1 MHTHRF
7 LLALPVL
14 LMSACSPGADAAT
27 AGLASGMVAAGV
39 DLVPAAI
46 QDGPQQGAQEGGS
59 EAGQD
64 EKPKPKPKKGFTPP
78 PAKKV
83 PGAKKPGVAP
93 AQAPAKG
100 EPVNPETLSPE
111 QAKKRADA
119 AAKLKEQL
127 VKSGATDAEIR
138 QKLGVLTGAPGA
150 KPGVATQVDP
160 NAKLV
165 VEFGKEKHDFGRA
178 RQGDI
183 LEHTFEM
190 QAGGT
195 APLVI
200 RQASPTCG
208 CTVGEVK
215 VESEGGE
222 LVPYSMGDPIEPGK
236 RVTINAKL
244 NSASKRNRTQV
255 KINVYHND
263 PAGLTMLGLTADIE
277 PFITAT
283 PQFLNFGDVKM
294 GEARTQTVDIRTSRG
309 EPVMLTP
316 DTTRPIPTPEG
327 LDIELVPINPT
338 DEGKAAHWQ
347 AKVSIGAGAK
357 EGSLGYQLALLSD
370 VEMEEDHS
378 KHDHGAG
385 EHADPPG
392 VKAVPQFHRVN
403 ASVSARILGAL
414 SHQPQFVSLGL
425 VRPGQVVPRLVKVM
439 SHDPSVD
446 LTKIKAKLRGDKGGE
461 LRFAEHLS
469 TAVKPSANG
478 TGVDVELRLN
488 GLPEGSDGSFRGE
501 LVIETGHPDKPEIIV
516 HFSGV
521 CRAGV
526 R

>member
-1 MHTHRF
+1 MRIQRL
-7 LLALPVL
+7 LLALPVCL
-14 LMSACSPGADAAT
+14 LPACSQGAEPVLGS
-27 AGLASGMVAAGV
+27 GLASSAVASMAADAGAQSA
-39 DLVPAAI
+39 PAAA
-46 QDGPQQGAQEGGS
+46 QDASG
-59 EAGQD
+59 EASQD
-64 EKPKPKPKKGFTPP
+64 KKPDQPKAKPKKGFTPP

-83 PGAKKPGVAP
+83 PGTGKPAP
-93 AQAPAKG
+93 APAKG
-100 EPVNPETLSPE
+100 AGEKGADVTPE
-111 QAKKRADA
+111 QAKKRAEA
-119 AAKLKEQL
+119 AAKLEEQL
-127 VKSGATDAEIR
+127 QKAGASDEEIR
-138 QKLGVLTGAPGA
+138 KKLDALTGAAG
-150 KPGVATQVDP
+150 KRPGVATQVDP

-195 APLVI
+195 SPLVI

-215 VESEGGE
+215 VEGEGGE
-222 LVPYSMGDPIEPGK
+222 MEVYAMGDPIQPGK

-294 GEARTQTVDIRTSRG
+294 GETRTQTVDIRTSRG

-316 DTTRPIPTPEG
+316 DTTRPIPTPDG
-327 LDIELVPINPT
+327 LQIELVPVNPG
-338 DEGKAAHWQ
+338 DDGKASHWQ
-347 AKVSIGAGAK
+347 AKVSVGEGAK
-357 EGSLGYQLALLSD
+357 EGSLGYQLALVSD
-370 VEMEEDHS
+370 VEMAEDHS
-378 KHDHGAG
+378 KHNHAEG
-385 EHADPPG
+385 EHVDPPG

-439 SHDPSVD
+439 AHDSSVD
-446 LTKIKAKLRGDKGGE
+446 LTKVTAKLRGDKGGE

-469 TAVKPSANG
+469 TSVKPSANG
-478 TGVDVELRLN
+478 QGVDVELRLN

-501 LVIETGHPDKPEIIV
+501 LVIETGHASKPEIIV